1 MPSPARSWR
10 ILAAISAGALVLT
23 ACGGGEEEEPDTAAP
38 AASDAAEAPA
48 AEGDGTLIFGSILPQ
63 TGNLAF
69 LGPPEFAG
77 VNLAVKEINEAGG
90 VLDKPVEHIEG
101 DSGDTQQDVANP
113 TVDRLLAANVDVII
127 GAASSGVSMTVI
139 DKITSAGVVH
149 YSPANTSPD
158 FTDYEDNGL
167 YFRTAP
173 SDVLQGRILGETIL
187 ADGCTDVGVMALQDP
202 YGEGLAE
209 NVGLAVTG
217 GGGAL
222 TPEAPIFYDP
232 AASNFD
238 AQVNELSSAN
248 PGCVVL
254 IGFEESAKVIG
265 SMVSAGIGPQ
275 DVPLYLVDGNLSNT
289 LGDDLPPGILE
300 GTRGS
305 LPGAEATEEFRERLL
320 TVDPELTDFS
330 YAAESYDAVVTS
342 ALAAIA
348 GRQRR
353 HRRRAPGSGPARARS
368 ARPSR
373 SARRCS
379 TTVRTSTTTVSA
391 DRSSCPTRVT
401 PPRRSS
407 ASTPTA
413 RTTSTPASRWTTSRV
428 SSRSSTSAHAH
439 ATFEGARRGER
450 RAPSRAALAGSCA
463 PSVRWC
469 PRRPARTL
477 TTSGDL
483 AAAAVAARHARRVR
497 AAIAGSGDHRRRPGA
512 PARHSPTRCAG

>member
-1 MPSPARSWR
+1 MASPARSWR

-23 ACGGGEEEEPDTAAP
+23 ACGGGNEEEPDTAAP
-38 AASDAAEAPA
+38 ASTEGAAAPA
-48 AEGDGTLIFGSILPQ
+48 AEGDGTLTIGTLLPR

-77 VNLAVKEINEAGG
+77 VELAIKEINDAGG
-90 VLDKPVEHIEG
+90 VLDKDVAYIEG

-113 TVDRLLAANVDVII
+113 TVDRLLAADADVIV
-127 GAASSGVSMTVI
+127 GAASSGVSFTVI

-158 FTDYEDNGL
+158 FTDYDDNGL

-187 ADGCTDVGVMALQDP
+187 ADGCTEVGVLALQDP

-238 AQVNELSSAN
+238 AQVNELKAAN

-275 DVPLYLVDGNLSNT
+275 QTPLYLVDGNLGNA
-289 LGDDLPPGILE
+289 LGEDLPAGILE
-300 GTRGS
+300 GTKGS
-305 LPGAEATEEFRERLL
+305 LPGAEATPEFRERLL
-320 TVDPELTDFS
+320 SVDPALKDYS
-330 YAAESYDAVVTS
+330 YAAESYDAVITS

-348 GRQRR
+348 AGSD
-353 HRRRAPGSGPARARS
+353 AGEAIAKELPGVTRDGTECTTFEDCKKMLDADEDIDYNGISGPIELS
-368 ARPSR
+368 EKGDP
-373 SARRCS
+373 
-379 TTVRTSTTTVSA
+379 
-391 DRSSCPTRVT
+391 
-401 PPRRSS
+401 
-407 ASTPTA
+407 
-413 RTTSTPASRWTTSRV
+413 
-428 SSRSSTSAHAH
+428 TSAIVGIY
-439 ATFEGARRGER
+439 TYGPDNKLTDQVDFQPG
-450 RAPSRAALAGSCA
+450 
-463 PSVRWC
+463 
-469 PRRPARTL
+469 TL
-477 TTSGDL
+477 EE
-483 AAAAVAARHARRVR
+483 
-497 AAIAGSGDHRRRPGA
+497 
-512 PARHSPTRCAG
+512 